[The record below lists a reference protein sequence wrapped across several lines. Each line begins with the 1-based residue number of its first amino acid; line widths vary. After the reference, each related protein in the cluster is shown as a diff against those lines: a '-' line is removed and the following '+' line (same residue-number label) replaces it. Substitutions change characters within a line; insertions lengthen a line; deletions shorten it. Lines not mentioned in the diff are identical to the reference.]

1 MNTNENAEIL
11 SATNKRVSEI
21 ADNVLKDLQSS
32 QSDFDK
38 KFAATQKEIDSR
50 GRKTNGFIL

>member
-50 GRKTNGFIL
+50 GRKTNGFIV